1 MSECVCGRKYKTA
14 SGLWKHKNKCQP
26 RVIILELRETIKKL
40 ETKIELL
47 KENQGTTTIYNNSN
61 NTNTNTNTHN
71 NTTIK
76 DSRKIESNNNST
88 NNIENNHRIDKI
100 INSLQPL
107 DYSKFSQQL
116 DYLNLSDLKCPQ
128 KLSNYASENLLKD
141 RVFCSDVKKQ
151 LCHFKDVEGN
161 IVKDPKL
168 KLVTE
173 KIYNAL
179 DSDGYTKEDSPEIHK
194 DNFKKKFVKHTC
206 SSMGTS

>member
-1 MSECVCGRKYKTA
+1 MFVCECSKELLHKT
-14 SGLWKHKNKCQP
+14 SFSRHKNKCQP

-40 ETKIELL
+40 ETKVELL